1 MRVPKKLLL
10 ALVAVAVAPSCSRGS
25 EGNPAPSGA
34 AMATAVSPKPAKSSG
49 KDGVQV
55 HVGRGYYDSGDYF
68 VHGEVVNTLDQPI
81 FGPEIE
87 ITFQDAQGNTIANGE
102 GATALERIDPGQR
115 APIMDTHYT
124 APEGITQVT
133 LKVRRWSSKGTYK
146 PITILESSARA
157 GSFGTVV
164 TGKGRND
171 TGGPVSGIKLV
182 TTFKDKEGK
191 VMGVHFDYPVNGSL
205 PPGKTFDFTIETM
218 DDAVNGA
225 PHTVQGEGTGP
236 QG

>member
-10 ALVAVAVAPSCSRGS
+10 ALFAVAVSPSCSRGS
-25 EGNPAPSGA
+25 EAKAAAAGVTSSAAQPTPS
-34 AMATAVSPKPAKSSG
+34 SS
-49 KDGVQV
+49 KEGVQV
-55 HVGRGYYDSGDYF
+55 LVGRGHYDSGDYF
-68 VHGEVVNTLDQPI
+68 VHGEVVNTLDHPI

-124 APEGITQVT
+124 APEGIAQVT
-133 LKVRRWSSKGTYK
+133 LKVRRWNTKGSHK
-146 PITILESSARA
+146 PITVLESSARA
-157 GSFGTVV
+157 GSLGTVV

-182 TTFKDKEGK
+182 TTFKDKDGK
-191 VMGVHFDYPVNGSL
+191 VMGVFFDYPVNGTL

-218 DDAVNGA
+218 DDGVNGA
-225 PHTVQGEGTGP
+225 AHTVQGEGTGP
-236 QG
+236 